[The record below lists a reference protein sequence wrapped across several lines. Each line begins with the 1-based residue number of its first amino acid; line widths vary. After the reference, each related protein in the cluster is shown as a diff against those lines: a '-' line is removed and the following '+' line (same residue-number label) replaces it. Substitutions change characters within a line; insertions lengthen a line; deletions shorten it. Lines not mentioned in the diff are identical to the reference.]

1 MEPQNIVF
9 DTQPYWFVVERYRF
23 SEQTGSGWWSY
34 EKVLYTDKEVEEQI
48 EAWRKNKPTAHYR
61 IVKKDSSDL
70 TKTVTETYLK
80 DITVDYLTSYMGD
93 SSYDS
98 TLESCKLQTRYFDD
112 ILTVYGSQADKMFNA
127 ISQGNSIIVKLVP
140 SENLINSLK
149 GTIIA

>member
-48 EAWRKNKPTAHYR
+48 EAWKKNKPTARYR

-70 TKTVTETYLK
+70 TKITTETHLK
-80 DITVDYLTSYMGD
+80 DVTVDYLTCNMGD
-93 SSYDS
+93 SSYGS
-98 TLESCKLQTRYFDD
+98 TLESCRLQTRYFDD

-127 ISQGNSIIVKLVP
+127 ISQGNSIFVKLVP

>member
-48 EAWRKNKPTAHYR
+48 EAWKKNKPTARYR

-80 DITVDYLTSYMGD
+80 DIMVDYLTSNMGD

-112 ILTVYGSQADKMFNA
+112 ILTVYGSQADKLFNA
-127 ISQGNSIIVKLVP
+127 ISQGNSIVVKLIP

>member
-1 MEPQNIVF
+1 METQNIVF

-80 DITVDYLTSYMGD
+80 DIMVDYLTYNMGD

-127 ISQGNSIIVKLVP
+127 ISQGNSIVVKLVP

>member
-48 EAWRKNKPTAHYR
+48 EAWKKNKPTARYR

-80 DITVDYLTSYMGD
+80 DIMVDYLTSNMGD

>member
-23 SEQTGSGWWSY
+23 SEQTGSGWWSSVI
-34 EKVLYTDKEVEEQI
+34 VLYTDKEVEEQI
-48 EAWRKNKPTAHYR
+48 EAWRKNKPTARYR

-80 DITVDYLTSYMGD
+80 DIMVDNLTSYMGD

-112 ILTVYGSQADKMFNA
+112 VLTVYGSQADKMFNA

>member
-1 MEPQNIVF
+1 METQNIVF

-48 EAWRKNKPTAHYR
+48 EAWKKNKPTARYR

-80 DITVDYLTSYMGD
+80 DIMVDYLTSNMGD

-98 TLESCKLQTRYFDD
+98 TLESCRLQTRHFDD
-112 ILTVYGSQADKMFNA
+112 ILTVYGSQADKLFNA
-127 ISQGNSIIVKLVP
+127 ISQGNSIVVKLIP

>member
-34 EKVLYTDKEVEEQI
+34 EKVLYTDKEVKEQI
-48 EAWRKNKPTAHYR
+48 EAWKKNKPTAHYR
-61 IVKKDSSDL
+61 IVKKDLSDL

-80 DITVDYLTSYMGD
+80 DITVDYLTSNMGD

-112 ILTVYGSQADKMFNA
+112 VLTVYGSQADKMFNA